1 MGAGVAQ
8 TAISHRLD
16 VTLREVDD
24 NLVNRGVENIKRR
37 LDSLVQKGKLE
48 AAQRDAA
55 LARLHPTTALEAGGR
70 ATFVIAAITENFDA
84 KRDLFKRLDGICR
97 EEAILASN
105 TSSIPFTRMAAVTK
119 RPDRFIGMHFFN
131 PVPVMPLVELTRGR
145 DTSDATLAATLELSK
160 ALGKTPITSLDYP
173 GFIVNRMLV
182 PFINEA
188 IRALT
193 EGLGTREDIDQGAR
207 LGLHH
212 PMGPLELADFV
223 GLDTHLYICGV
234 LYEGL
239 HDPRF
244 AAPPLLRQLVDAGH
258 FGRKSGRG
266 FYRYGADGSRL
277 PDRRPIHAHGPR
289 RVSAATRNVSAA
301 TNEAAASVATPTA
314 MTAQTTPL
322 LD

>member
-1 MGAGVAQ
+1 MTIKQLYVAGAGLMGAGITQ
-8 TAISHRLD
+8 TAITSGYD

-24 NLVNRGVENIKRR
+24 AVVSRGVESIKKR

-48 AAQRDAA
+48 AAKRDAA
-55 LARLHPTTALEAGGR
+55 LARLRPTTSLEAAGR
-70 ATFVIAAITENFDA
+70 ADFVIEAITESFEA
-84 KRDLFKRLDGICR
+84 KRELFKRLDGICR
-97 EEAILASN
+97 PEAILASN
-105 TSSIPFTRMAAVTK
+105 TSSIPITKMAAVTQ

-131 PVPVMPLVELTRGR
+131 PVPVMPLVEITKGR
-145 DTSDATLAATLELSK
+145 DTSDSTVAITLELSK
-160 ALGKTPITSLDYP
+160 TMGKTPITSLDYP

-188 IRALT
+188 IRALMQ
-193 EGLGTREDIDQGAR
+193 GLGTREDIDQGAK

-239 HDPRF
+239 HDPQF
-244 AAPPLLRQLVDAGH
+244 AAPPLLQQLVDAGH

-266 FYRYGADGSRL
+266 FYRYGPDGSRV
-277 PDRRPIHAHGPR
+277 PD
-289 RVSAATRNVSAA
+289 
-301 TNEAAASVATPTA
+301 
-314 MTAQTTPL
+314 
-322 LD
+322 

>member
-1 MGAGVAQ
+1 MSVRQLYVAGAGLMGAGIAK
-8 TAISHRLD
+8 TAIPRGYD

-24 NLVNRGVENIKRR
+24 VPLARGMENIKAR
-37 LDSLVQKGKLE
+37 LQRLVQKGDLDAAARDAVLGRLHATTSLE
-48 AAQRDAA
+48 AA
-55 LARLHPTTALEAGGR
+55 GR
-70 ATFVIAAITENFDA
+70 ADFVIEAITENFEV
-84 KRDLFKRLDGICR
+84 KQDLFKRLDGVCKP
-97 EEAILASN
+97 EAILASN
-105 TSSIPFTRMAAVTK
+105 TSSIPITRMAAVTK

-145 DTSDATLAATLELSK
+145 DTSDATLSTTLELSK
-160 ALGKTPITSLDYP
+160 ALGKTPITSVDYP

-182 PFINEA
+182 PFVNEA
-188 IRALT
+188 IRALM
-193 EGLGTREDIDQGAR
+193 EGLGTREDIDQGAK

-266 FYRYGADGSRL
+266 FYRYGSDGSRI
-277 PDRRPIHAHGPR
+277 PD
-289 RVSAATRNVSAA
+289 
-301 TNEAAASVATPTA
+301 
-314 MTAQTTPL
+314 
-322 LD
+322 

>member
-1 MGAGVAQ
+1 VTIKQLYVVGAGLMGAGIAQ
-8 TAISHRLD
+8 TAIASGFD

-24 NLVNRGVENIKRR
+24 KLAARGAENIKKR

-55 LARLHPTTALEAGGR
+55 LSRLHPTTSLEAAGR
-70 ATFVIAAITENFDA
+70 ADFVIEAITENFEA
-84 KRDLFKRLDGICR
+84 KQDLFKRLDGVCKP
-97 EEAILASN
+97 EAILASN
-105 TSSIPFTRMAAVTK
+105 TSSIPITRMAATTK

-145 DTSDATLAATLELSK
+145 DTSEATLATTLELAR
-160 ALGKTPITSLDYP
+160 ALNKTPITSLDYP

-188 IRALT
+188 IRALM
-193 EGLGTREDIDQGAR
+193 EGLGTREDIDQGAK

-234 LYEGL
+234 LYDGL

-258 FGRKSGRG
+258 YGRKTGRG
-266 FYRYGADGSRL
+266 FYRYGPDGSRL
-277 PDRRPIHAHGPR
+277 PD
-289 RVSAATRNVSAA
+289 
-301 TNEAAASVATPTA
+301 
-314 MTAQTTPL
+314 
-322 LD
+322 

>member
-1 MGAGVAQ
+1 VTIKQLYVAGAGLMGAGITQ
-8 TAISHRLD
+8 TAITSGYD

-24 NLVNRGVENIKRR
+24 AVVSRGVESIKKR

-55 LARLHPTTALEAGGR
+55 LARLRPTTSLEAAGR
-70 ATFVIAAITENFDA
+70 ADFVIEAITESFEA
-84 KRDLFKRLDGICR
+84 KRELFKRLDGICR
-97 EEAILASN
+97 PEAILASN
-105 TSSIPFTRMAAVTK
+105 TSSIPITKMAAVTQ

-131 PVPVMPLVELTRGR
+131 PVPVMPLVEITKGR
-145 DTSDATLAATLELSK
+145 DTSDSTVAITLELSK
-160 ALGKTPITSLDYP
+160 TMGKTPITSLDYP

-188 IRALT
+188 IRALMQ
-193 EGLGTREDIDQGAR
+193 GLGTREDIDQGAK

-239 HDPRF
+239 HDPQF
-244 AAPPLLRQLVDAGH
+244 AAPPLLQQLVDAGH

-266 FYRYGADGSRL
+266 FYRYGPDGSRV
-277 PDRRPIHAHGPR
+277 PD
-289 RVSAATRNVSAA
+289 
-301 TNEAAASVATPTA
+301 
-314 MTAQTTPL
+314 
-322 LD
+322 

>member
-1 MGAGVAQ
+1 MSIKQLYVAGAGLMGAGIAQ
-8 TAISHRLD
+8 TAISCGFE
-16 VTLREVDD
+16 VTLRDVDES
-24 NLVNRGVENIKRR
+24 LVNRGMESVKKR
-37 LDSLVQKGKLE
+37 LDSLVGKGKLGPDR
-48 AAQRDAA
+48 RDEA
-55 LARLHPTTALEAGGR
+55 LARLHPTTSMEAAGR
-70 ATFVIAAITENFDA
+70 ADFVIEAVTENFDV
-84 KRDLFKRLDGICR
+84 KRDLFKRLDAICR
-97 EEAILASN
+97 QEAILGSN
-105 TSSIPFTRMAAVTK
+105 TSSIPITRLAAATA

-131 PVPVMPLVELTRGR
+131 PVPVMPLVEITRGR
-145 DTSDATLAATLELSK
+145 ETSDETLTITLEFSR
-160 ALGKTPITSLDYP
+160 ALGKTPITSQDYP

-188 IRALT
+188 IRALM
-193 EGLGTREDIDQGAR
+193 EGLGTKEDIDQGAR

-266 FYRYGADGSRL
+266 FYRYGPEGTRL
-277 PDRRPIHAHGPR
+277 SD
-289 RVSAATRNVSAA
+289 
-301 TNEAAASVATPTA
+301 
-314 MTAQTTPL
+314 
-322 LD
+322 

>member
-1 MGAGVAQ
+1 VTIKQLYVAGAGLMGAGIAQ
-8 TAISHRLD
+8 TAITCGFE

-24 NLVNRGVENIKRR
+24 KLVARGVENIKKR
-37 LDSLVQKGKLE
+37 LDSLLQKGKLD
-48 AAQRDAA
+48 AAQHAA
-55 LARLHPTTALEAGGR
+55 AVGRLHPTTSLEAAGR
-70 ATFVIAAITENFDA
+70 ADFVIEAITENFEV
-84 KRDLFKRLDGICR
+84 KHDLFKRLDGICKP
-97 EEAILASN
+97 EAILASN
-105 TSSIPFTRMAAVTK
+105 TSSIPITRMAAVTK

-145 DTSDATLAATLELSK
+145 ATSDVTVAATLGLSK
-160 ALGKTPITSLDYP
+160 ALGKTPITSLDFP

-188 IRALT
+188 ISALMQ
-193 EGLGTREDIDQGAR
+193 GLGTREDIDQGAR

-239 HDPRF
+239 HDPKF

-258 FGRKSGRG
+258 LGRKTGRG
-266 FYRYGADGSRL
+266 FYRYSPDGSRL
-277 PDRRPIHAHGPR
+277 PD
-289 RVSAATRNVSAA
+289 
-301 TNEAAASVATPTA
+301 
-314 MTAQTTPL
+314 
-322 LD
+322 

>member
-1 MGAGVAQ
+1 MMTLLHDAGSGVWEAGIAEA
-8 TAISHRLD
+8 AIINGFN
-16 VTLREVDD
+16 VTLRELDD
-24 NLVNRGVENIKRR
+24 HLVNRGVENIKRR

-48 AAQRDAA
+48 AGQREEA
-55 LARLHPTTALEAGGR
+55 LTRLHPTTSLEAAGR
-70 ATFVIAAITENFDA
+70 ADFVIEAITENFEA

-97 EEAILASN
+97 QEVILASN
-105 TSSIPFTRMAAVTK
+105 TSSIPITRMAAVTK

-131 PVPVMPLVELTRGR
+131 PVPVMQLVELTRGR
-145 DTSDATLAATLELSK
+145 DTSDATLAVTLELSK

-193 EGLGTREDIDQGAR
+193 EGLGTREDIDQGAK

-239 HDPRF
+239 HDARF

-266 FYRYGADGSRL
+266 FYRYGPDGARLAD
-277 PDRRPIHAHGPR
+277 
-289 RVSAATRNVSAA
+289 
-301 TNEAAASVATPTA
+301 
-314 MTAQTTPL
+314 
-322 LD
+322 